1 MIIKHVVITEKSSLA
16 MEEKN
21 ELQFVVDI
29 GANKSQVMNEIED
42 RFDVTVLSVR
52 TTITPKGEKK
62 AFATL
67 SETDSADALIT
78 KMGVL

>member
-1 MIIKHVVITEKSSLA
+1 MIIKHVVVTEKSNLA

-21 ELQFVVDI
+21 ELQFIVDI
-29 GANKSQVMNEIED
+29 SANKSQIINEIED

-52 TTITPKGEKK
+52 TAITPRGEKK
-62 AFATL
+62 AYVTL
-67 SETDSADALIT
+67 SEADSADALIT